1 MAEGAEMTRQLQE
14 YLQRAR
20 EAETKADSLWDHVQK
35 KQWREIANAYRNL
48 AQARM
53 ASGAVLEQPSP
64 TSQTSPK
71 NS

>member
-1 MAEGAEMTRQLQE
+1 MTRQLQE

-20 EAETKADSLWDHVQK
+20 EAETKADSVWDDVQK

-53 ASGAVLEQPSP
+53 ASGATLEQPSP